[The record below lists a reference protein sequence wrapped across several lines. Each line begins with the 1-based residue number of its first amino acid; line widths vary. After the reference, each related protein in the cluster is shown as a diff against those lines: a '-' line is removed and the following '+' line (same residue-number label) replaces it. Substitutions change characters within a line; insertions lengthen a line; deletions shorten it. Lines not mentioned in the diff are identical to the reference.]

1 MIDYG
6 RTDIDI
12 SCRVNDTSIESIN
25 IIQLK
30 RSDSNIVSI
39 SDVGVSWQDAKLK
52 TRSKGRGDIKDVISS
67 YLNLKIMACDVNQT
81 IDERSYRCALIA
93 NGNED
98 TVVQDSIKVN
108 LNITGIYLIAHLCVI
123 RFANSCTPCSLNY
136 SLETL

>member
-12 SCRVNDTSIESIN
+12 SCRVNDTSIESIK

-30 RSDSNIVSI
+30 RSDTNIVSI
-39 SDVGVSWQDAKLK
+39 SGVGVSWQDAKLK
-52 TRSKGRGDIKDVISS
+52 TRSKGGGDIKDVTSS

-81 IDERSYRCALIA
+81 IDERSYHCALFAI
-93 NGNED
+93 GNED
-98 TVVQDSIKVN
+98 PVDSNKVN

-123 RFANSCTPCSLNY
+123 RFANSCTPCSV
-136 SLETL
+136 